1 MISNKFKKQENTM
14 NPLAVAVTG
23 AVVGAGVAIAGAM
36 ALKDEKN
43 RKKVKDVLLNAKDQ
57 ASSYIETMKSESK
70 DKKAEVTEKVTKVID
85 AKKKEVN

>member
-14 NPLAVAVTG
+14 NPMAVAVTG
-23 AVVGAGVAIAGAM
+23 VVVGAGVAIAGAM

-57 ASSYIETMKSESK
+57 ASEYIETMKSVSK
-70 DKKAEVTEKVTKVID
+70 DKKAEVTEKVTKVTD
-85 AKKKEVN
+85 ANKKAVN